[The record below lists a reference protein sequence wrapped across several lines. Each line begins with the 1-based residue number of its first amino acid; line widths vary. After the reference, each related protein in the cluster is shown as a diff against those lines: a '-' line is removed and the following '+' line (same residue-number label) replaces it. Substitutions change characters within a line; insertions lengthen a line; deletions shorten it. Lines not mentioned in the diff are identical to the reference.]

1 MRAYFSPIFNRNGFA
16 HNYCCPGCIAEKRPN
31 KTMIPADIIQYLIPI
46 YIPNEKIT
54 EVVDQINQTFQTINV
69 KRTLNSEANCHFAIN
84 PGEIRC
90 SKSAKV
96 NNIGTCG
103 HRICLDCLI
112 KYVESKNTI
121 ENLKCIVDD
130 CERFMPHTLIRESL
144 KMNEDLLN
152 KYWLQLRI
160 GGKNL
165 INCINCNKRVEIPS
179 EDRIFK
185 CDCGAELCAL
195 CNQNSH
201 GFLSCVI
208 ANDKRKEYREYPCAE
223 NDPSLD
229 FRNYYLQAVSLFEWD
244 LHHKG
249 RAKITR

>member
-1 MRAYFSPIFNRNGFA
+1 
-16 HNYCCPGCIAEKRPN
+16 
-31 KTMIPADIIQYLIPI
+31 MIPADIIQYLIPI

-121 ENLKCIVDD
+121 ENL
-130 CERFMPHTLIRESL
+130 
-144 KMNEDLLN
+144 
-152 KYWLQLRI
+152 
-160 GGKNL
+160 
-165 INCINCNKRVEIPS
+165 
-179 EDRIFK
+179 
-185 CDCGAELCAL
+185 
-195 CNQNSH
+195 
-201 GFLSCVI
+201 
-208 ANDKRKEYREYPCAE
+208 
-223 NDPSLD
+223 
-229 FRNYYLQAVSLFEWD
+229 
-244 LHHKG
+244 
-249 RAKITR
+249 

>member
-1 MRAYFSPIFNRNGFA
+1 MLSEIDQLVRQVEHCFNTKSPIPLPKALSQLTQFKGKVKFRFRMDYKCSCHGYFFKQNKSHEDLRDFQCFADCCHFVCHNCMRAYFSPIFNRNGFA

-31 KTMIPADIIQYLIPI
+31 KTVIPADIIQYLIPI

-152 KYWLQLRI
+152 KY
-160 GGKNL
+160 
-165 INCINCNKRVEIPS
+165 
-179 EDRIFK
+179 
-185 CDCGAELCAL
+185 
-195 CNQNSH
+195 
-201 GFLSCVI
+201 
-208 ANDKRKEYREYPCAE
+208 
-223 NDPSLD
+223 
-229 FRNYYLQAVSLFEWD
+229 
-244 LHHKG
+244 
-249 RAKITR
+249 